1 MFLSPVLSIAKISD
15 LQNLSEKYHQKP
27 SENYRQENTVKKSI
41 VFHALI
47 QDQCQITMEL
57 TGK

>member
-1 MFLSPVLSIAKISD
+1 MFQSPLLSIAKISD

-27 SENYRQENTVKKSI
+27 PEKYRQKNTVKKNI

-47 QDQCQITMEL
+47 QDQYQITMEL

>member
-1 MFLSPVLSIAKISD
+1 M
-15 LQNLSEKYHQKP
+15 QNLSEKYHQKP
-27 SENYRQENTVKKSI
+27 SEKYRQKNTVKKNI

-47 QDQCQITMEL
+47 QDQYQITMEL